1 MADDAFWRLGAT
13 EIVQGIKTGQF
24 SSQEVVQASIERVTQ
39 TNDTVNAITEIRPEE
54 ALAAAKQADL
64 QVARGE
70 ALGPLHGLPTVIKAN
85 VDVGGWA
92 TVNGCSALLDN
103 VAPQSSPC
111 VQNWLDAGA
120 IVLGR
125 SNTPEFCCRWET
137 NNDVFGQTL
146 NPWDRA
152 LTPGG
157 SSGGTAVALATG
169 MVPLGHGT
177 DLGGSLRHPAQ
188 CCGVASLKPSFG
200 RVPDWTPTQPEPAIG
215 VQLMNTDGPMA
226 RRIADVRL
234 GLQCM
239 VGDHSSDPW
248 HVRRPLACEA
258 EAGLPLALVVDPMGA
273 GVHPQV
279 AAGVRAA
286 ADILAQQGFVIEEV
300 PPPRLEDAFRIWRLV
315 CLYELLTGLKPDVE
329 AICGTALRTVLE
341 HYGQAEAE
349 LSPEN
354 YQKALSERTGLLRE
368 WQAFFNRYAAM
379 IAPISTE
386 PPQAID
392 CDLSSP
398 DSTRALIETMR
409 MVVPVNALGFPS
421 AVVPVGIS
429 EGLPQAVQVIS
440 APFRDLDCLAI
451 AEQIESAV
459 PAITP
464 LLGELPCR

>member
-1 MADDAFWRLGAT
+1 MADDALWRLGAT
-13 EIVQGIKTGQF
+13 EIVEGIKTGQF

-120 IVLGR
+120 IVLAR

-188 CCGVASLKPSFG
+188 CCGVASLKPSLG

-239 VGDHSSDPW
+239 VGDHSWDPW

-273 GVHPQV
+273 GVHPGGGGCAGGGGYSG
-279 AAGVRAA
+279 AAG
-286 ADILAQQGFVIEEV
+286 
-300 PPPRLEDAFRIWRLV
+300 
-315 CLYELLTGLKPDVE
+315 
-329 AICGTALRTVLE
+329 LR
-341 HYGQAEAE
+341 Y
-349 LSPEN
+349 
-354 YQKALSERTGLLRE
+354 
-368 WQAFFNRYAAM
+368 
-379 IAPISTE
+379 
-386 PPQAID
+386 
-392 CDLSSP
+392 
-398 DSTRALIETMR
+398 
-409 MVVPVNALGFPS
+409 
-421 AVVPVGIS
+421 
-429 EGLPQAVQVIS
+429 
-440 APFRDLDCLAI
+440 
-451 AEQIESAV
+451 
-459 PAITP
+459 
-464 LLGELPCR
+464 